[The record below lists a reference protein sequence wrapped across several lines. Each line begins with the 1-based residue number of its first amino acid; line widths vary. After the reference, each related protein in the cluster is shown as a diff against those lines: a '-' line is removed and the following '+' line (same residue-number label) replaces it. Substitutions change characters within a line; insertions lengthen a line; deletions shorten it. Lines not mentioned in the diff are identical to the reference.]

1 MSPLWPDFALARFAW
16 ANAVDRGLVKDSEP
30 RRREPDEGRVR
41 LVPQRP
47 NRPISTLLIY
57 D

>member
-1 MSPLWPDFALARFAW
+1 MSPLWPDFALARAAW
-16 ANAVDRGLVKDSEP
+16 AKAVDSGLVQDSEP
-30 RRREPDEGRVR
+30 RRRESDEGRVR

-47 NRPISTLLIY
+47 HRPISTLLIY

>member
-1 MSPLWPDFALARFAW
+1 MSPLWPDFALARAAW
-16 ANAVDRGLVKDSEP
+16 SKAVDSGLVQDSEP
-30 RRREPDEGRVR
+30 RRRESDEGRVR

-47 NRPISTLLIY
+47 HRPISTLLIY